1 MQQNPYAPP
10 VANAYPQDPSTIVEP
25 RPKVSV
31 IDSVKFAFSRQVG
44 FGSLAMGLL
53 LTFIP
58 VVGPI
63 LLAGW
68 MAESH
73 RRLVRRES
81 PSVRPFVFG
90 EFVQYLTA
98 GLVPFLVQLVVTLVA
113 MMPMLVIV
121 GIMVAIMVPMFTSGS
136 DPNTTVVIS
145 MTLAVA
151 IVVLVTMAVVGV
163 VFTAME
169 IRAELSGNF
178 SITFRLDG
186 VRRFASRQW
195 KPILGHSLLL
205 GLISIPL
212 LLLGLLVF
220 LVGVYF
226 ASVALQFAQMHL
238 RWQIYESDVRLG
250 GEVLPVFPGNGAD
263 L

>member
-25 RPKVSV
+25 GAKVSV

-98 GLVPFLVQLVVTLVA
+98 GLVPFLVQPTLVSRMEGA
-113 MMPMLVIV
+113 NRWTQRAANLAD
-121 GIMVAIMVPMFTSGS
+121 GTA
-136 DPNTTVVIS
+136 TV
-145 MTLAVA
+145 
-151 IVVLVTMAVVGV
+151 
-163 VFTAME
+163 E
-169 IRAELSGNF
+169 IREALSEIGIVCGN
-178 SITFRLDG
+178 
-186 VRRFASRQW
+186 
-195 KPILGHSLLL
+195 
-205 GLISIPL
+205 
-212 LLLGLLVF
+212 
-220 LVGVYF
+220 
-226 ASVALQFAQMHL
+226 
-238 RWQIYESDVRLG
+238 
-250 GEVLPVFPGNGAD
+250 
-263 L
+263 